1 MMHLRN
7 FYSVVLLMLLVL
19 TSCQNE
25 TVTEQNRYALVS
37 ISVPVNKTAF
47 RALPPTSGG
56 AMLPGETR
64 VDCVRLILL
73 RRPTGSSDDFTY
85 YDSDN
90 NQGAGIV
97 LTSYTPETEADGN
110 QRRLFTH
117 RVRLEL
123 NCEYKAVALGYSS
136 RDDGSKA
143 TLDGLFCSGRYEE
156 NMFTVPLTDGVTTL
170 SGLEFK
176 LKQILGESALKQLGT
191 AELDMPYGTKGIT
204 SPSYD
209 VTPFYVF
216 NENLPDGGGIWDDSE
231 YSTGIA
237 ISTNTFLSK
246 VCVPAPELYY
256 AICTNKDGNEILSAT
271 DTGITG
277 VLYRG
282 MARVQVEVPVDG
294 NNNVKWIALLAN
306 NVNTV
311 SGLSS
316 YDDFHDANTP
326 VKPLEPIPGF
336 EQYTLLSVAQPVGGK
351 VTLQAYVLP
360 TVTNLAAIAYG
371 DFDSDNKMEH
381 SFFPINTEAY
391 TEGDNATGVITVITD
406 GDKFNFKRNKFY
418 KITYNSFDD
427 LVY

>member
-1 MMHLRN
+1 MMQLRN

-25 TVTEQNRYALVS
+25 TVTEQNQDRYALVS
-37 ISVPVNKTAF
+37 ISVPENKTAF
-47 RALPPTSGG
+47 RALPPSGGG

-64 VDCVRLILL
+64 VDRVRLILL
-73 RRPTGSSDDFTY
+73 RRPTGSSGDFTY

-97 LTSYTPETEADGN
+97 LTSYTLETETDGN

-123 NCEYKAVALGYSS
+123 NCEYKVVALGYSS

-143 TLDGLFCSGRYEE
+143 TQDGLFRFGRYEE

-176 LKQILGESALKQLGT
+176 LKQIQRESALKQLGT
-191 AELDMPYGTKGIT
+191 AELDMPYGTKGII

-216 NENLPDGGGIWDDSE
+216 KVNLEDGGIWDNSE
-231 YSTGIA
+231 PGSGVVA
-237 ISTNTFLSK
+237 PSTNEFLSQ
-246 VCVPAPELYY
+246 VCAPAPELYY

-282 MARVQVEVPVDG
+282 MAKVQVEVPVDG
-294 NNNVKWIALLAN
+294 NDVKWIALLAN

-316 YDDFHDANTP
+316 YDDFHDAKTP
-326 VKPLEPIPGF
+326 VKPLYPNTEF
-336 EQYTLLSVAQPVGGK
+336 EQYTLLSVAQPVEGK

-360 TVTNLAAIAYG
+360 TVTKLAAIVCEKKD
-371 DFDSDNKMEH
+371 DFLHYPVFITTN
-381 SFFPINTEAY
+381 AY

-418 KITYNSFDD
+418 KITYNFFDD
-427 LVY
+427 LVH

>member
-1 MMHLRN
+1 MMQLRN

-25 TVTEQNRYALVS
+25 TVTEQNQDRYALVS

-47 RALPPTSGG
+47 RALPPSGGG

-64 VDCVRLILL
+64 VDRVRLILL
-73 RRPTGSSDDFTY
+73 RRPTGSSDDFKY

-97 LTSYTPETEADGN
+97 LTSYTQETETDGN

-123 NCEYKAVALGYSS
+123 NCEYKIVALGYSS
-136 RDDGSKA
+136 RDGGSKA
-143 TLDGLFCSGRYEE
+143 TQDGLFRFGRYEE
-156 NMFTVPLTDGVTTL
+156 NMFTVSLENGVTTL

-176 LKQILGESALKQLGT
+176 LKPIQGESALKQLGT
-191 AELDMPYGTKGIT
+191 AELDMPYGTKGII

-216 NENLPDGGGIWDDSE
+216 NENLPDGGIWDNSE
-231 YSTGIA
+231 LGTGIVSSNN
-237 ISTNTFLSK
+237 ILSQ
-246 VCVPAPELYY
+246 VCAPAPELYY

-282 MARVQVEVPVDG
+282 MAKVQVEVPVDG
-294 NNNVKWIALLAN
+294 NDVKWIALLAN

-326 VKPLEPIPGF
+326 VEPLYPNTEF
-336 EQYTLLSVAQPVGGK
+336 EQYTLLSVAQPVEGK

-360 TVTNLAAIAYG
+360 TETKLAAIVCEKD
-371 DFDSDNKMEH
+371 DFLHYPVFITTN
-381 SFFPINTEAY
+381 AY

-427 LVY
+427 LVH

>member
-1 MMHLRN
+1 MMQLRN

-25 TVTEQNRYALVS
+25 TVTEQNQDRYALVS

-47 RALPPTSGG
+47 RALPPNGGG

-64 VDCVRLILL
+64 VDRVRLILL
-73 RRPTGSSDDFTY
+73 RRPTGSSADFTY

-97 LTSYTPETEADGN
+97 LTSYTQETETDGN

-123 NCEYKAVALGYSS
+123 NCEYKIVALGYSS
-136 RDDGSKA
+136 RDGGLKA
-143 TLDGLFCSGRYEE
+143 TQDGLFLSGRYEE
-156 NMFTVPLTDGVTTL
+156 NMFTVPLTDGETTL

-176 LKQILGESALKQLGT
+176 LKQIQGESALKQLGT
-191 AELDMPYGTKGIT
+191 AELDMPYGTKGIN

-216 NENLPDGGGIWDDSE
+216 KENLQEGGGIWDDSE
-231 YSTGIA
+231 LGTGIVSSNN
-237 ISTNTFLSK
+237 ILSQ
-246 VCVPAPELYY
+246 VCAPAPELYY
-256 AICTNKDGNEILSAT
+256 AICTNKDGTEILSAT

-282 MARVQVEVPVDG
+282 MAKVQVVVPVDG
-294 NNNVKWIALLAN
+294 NDVKWIALLAN

-326 VKPLEPIPGF
+326 VESST
-336 EQYTLLSVAQPVGGK
+336 EEYTLLSVAQPVEGK

-360 TVTNLAAIAYG
+360 TETKLAAIVCEKD
-371 DFDSDNKMEH
+371 DFLHYPVFITTN
-381 SFFPINTEAY
+381 AY

-418 KITYNSFDD
+418 KITYKSFDY
-427 LVY
+427 LVH

>member
-1 MMHLRN
+1 MHLRN

-25 TVTEQNRYALVS
+25 TVTEQNQDRYALVS

-47 RALPPTSGG
+47 RALPPSGGG
-56 AMLPGETR
+56 AMQPGETR
-64 VDCVRLILL
+64 VDRVRLILL
-73 RRPTGSSDDFTY
+73 RRPTGSSDGFTY

-90 NQGAGIV
+90 NQGDGIV
-97 LTSYTPETEADGN
+97 LTSYTQETETDGN

-123 NCEYKAVALGYSS
+123 NCEYKIVALGYSS
-136 RDDGSKA
+136 RDGGSNA
-143 TLDGLFCSGRYEE
+143 TQDGLFLSGRYEE
-156 NMFTVPLTDGVTTL
+156 NMFTVPLENGVTTL

-176 LKQILGESALKQLGT
+176 LKQIQGESALKQLGT
-191 AELDMPYGTKGIT
+191 AELDMPYGTNGIT

-216 NENLPDGGGIWDDSE
+216 NENLPDGGIWDDSE
-231 YSTGIA
+231 LGTGIVSSND
-237 ISTNTFLSK
+237 ILSQ
-246 VCVPAPELYY
+246 VCAPAPELYY

-282 MARVQVEVPVDG
+282 MAKVQVEVPVPVDG
-294 NNNVKWIALLAN
+294 NDVKWIALLAN

-316 YDDFHDANTP
+316 YDDFHDAKTP
-326 VKPLEPIPGF
+326 VEPLDPILGF
-336 EQYTLLSVAQPVGGK
+336 EQYTLLSVAQPVEGK

-381 SFFPINTEAY
+381 SFFPINTNAY

-427 LVY
+427 LV

>member
-1 MMHLRN
+1 MQLRN

-25 TVTEQNRYALVS
+25 TVTEQNQDRYALVS

-47 RALPPTSGG
+47 RALPPSGGG

-73 RRPTGSSDDFTY
+73 RRPTGSLYDFTY

-97 LTSYTPETEADGN
+97 LTSYTPKTETDGN
-110 QRRLFTH
+110 QLRLFTH

-123 NCEYKAVALGYSS
+123 NCEYKIVALGYSS
-136 RDDGSKA
+136 RDGGSNA
-143 TLDGLFCSGRYEE
+143 TQDGLFLSGRYEE
-156 NMFTVPLTDGVTTL
+156 NMFTVPLENGVTTL

-176 LKQILGESALKQLGT
+176 LKQIQGESALKQLGT
-191 AELDMPYGTKGIT
+191 AELDMPYGTNGIT

-216 NENLPDGGGIWDDSE
+216 NENLPDGGIWDDSE
-231 YSTGIA
+231 LGTGIVSSND
-237 ISTNTFLSK
+237 ILSQ
-246 VCVPAPELYY
+246 VCAPAPELYY

-282 MARVQVEVPVDG
+282 MAKVQVEVPVPVDG
-294 NNNVKWIALLAN
+294 NDVKWIALLAN

-311 SGLSS
+311 SRLSS

-326 VKPLEPIPGF
+326 VKPLSSTE
-336 EQYTLLSVAQPVGGK
+336 EYTLLSVAQPVEGK

-381 SFFPINTEAY
+381 SFFPINTNAY

-418 KITYNSFDD
+418 KITYNSFGD

>member
-1 MMHLRN
+1 MMQLRN

-25 TVTEQNRYALVS
+25 TVTEQNQDRYALVS

-47 RALPPTSGG
+47 RALPPSGGG

-64 VDCVRLILL
+64 VDRVRLILL

-90 NQGAGIV
+90 NQGTGIV
-97 LTSYTPETEADGN
+97 LTSYTPETETDGN

-123 NCEYKAVALGYSS
+123 NCEYKIVALGYSS

-143 TLDGLFCSGRYEE
+143 TQDGLFRFGRYEE
-156 NMFTVPLTDGVTTL
+156 NMFTVPLTDGETSL
-170 SGLEFK
+170 SE
-176 LKQILGESALKQLGT
+176 LKFMLKPIQGESALKQLGT
-191 AELDMPYGTKGIT
+191 EELDMPYGTKGIN

-216 NENLPDGGGIWDDSE
+216 KENLQEGGGIWDDSE
-231 YSTGIA
+231 LGTGIV
-237 ISTNTFLSK
+237 SSNDMLSQ
-246 VCVPAPELYY
+246 VCAPAPELYY

-282 MARVQVEVPVDG
+282 MAKVQVKVPVDG
-294 NNNVKWIALLAN
+294 NDVKWIALLAN

-326 VKPLEPIPGF
+326 VKPLDPILGF
-336 EQYTLLSVAQPVGGK
+336 EQYTLLSVAQPVGDK

-371 DFDSDNKMEH
+371 DFDSDDKMEH
-381 SFFPINTEAY
+381 SFFPINTNAY

-418 KITYNSFDD
+418 KITY
-427 LVY
+427 

>member
-1 MMHLRN
+1 MQLRN

-25 TVTEQNRYALVS
+25 TVTEQNQDRYALVS

-47 RALPPTSGG
+47 RALPPSGGG

-64 VDCVRLILL
+64 VDRVRLILL

-90 NQGAGIV
+90 NQGDGIV
-97 LTSYTPETEADGN
+97 LTSYTPETETDGN

-123 NCEYKAVALGYSS
+123 NCEYKVVALGYSS
-136 RDDGSKA
+136 RDVGSKA
-143 TLDGLFCSGRYEE
+143 TQDGLFLSGRYEE
-156 NMFTVPLTDGVTTL
+156 NMFTVPLENGVTTL

-176 LKQILGESALKQLGT
+176 LEQIQGVSALKRLGT
-191 AELDMPYGTKGIT
+191 AELDMPYGTGII

-216 NENLPDGGGIWDDSE
+216 EENLQEGGGIWDDSE
-231 YSTGIA
+231 LGTGIVSSND
-237 ISTNTFLSK
+237 ILSQ
-246 VCVPAPELYY
+246 VCAPAPELYY

-282 MARVQVEVPVDG
+282 MAKVQVEVPVDG
-294 NNNVKWIALLAN
+294 NDVKWIALLAN

-326 VKPLEPIPGF
+326 VKPLSSTE
-336 EQYTLLSVAQPVGGK
+336 EYTLLSVAQPVEGK

-360 TVTNLAAIAYG
+360 TETKLAAIVCEED
-371 DFDSDNKMEH
+371 DFLHYPVFITTN
-381 SFFPINTEAY
+381 AY

>member
-1 MMHLRN
+1 MMQLRN

-25 TVTEQNRYALVS
+25 TVTEQNQDRYALVS

-47 RALPPTSGG
+47 RALPPSGGG

-64 VDCVRLILL
+64 VDRVRLILL
-73 RRPTGSSDDFTY
+73 RRPTGSSDDFKY

-97 LTSYTPETEADGN
+97 LTSYTQETETDGN

-123 NCEYKAVALGYSS
+123 NCEYKIVALGYSS
-136 RDDGSKA
+136 RDGGSKA
-143 TLDGLFCSGRYEE
+143 TQDGLFRFGRYEE
-156 NMFTVPLTDGVTTL
+156 NMFTVSLENGVTTL

-176 LKQILGESALKQLGT
+176 LKPIQGESALKRLGT
-191 AELDMPYGTKGIT
+191 AELDMPYGTKGII

-216 NENLPDGGGIWDDSE
+216 NENLPDGGIWDNSE
-231 YSTGIA
+231 LGTGIVSSNN
-237 ISTNTFLSK
+237 ILSQ
-246 VCVPAPELYY
+246 VCAPAPELYY

-282 MARVQVEVPVDG
+282 MAKVQVEVPVDG
-294 NNNVKWIALLAN
+294 NDVKWIALLAN

-326 VKPLEPIPGF
+326 VEPLYPNTEF
-336 EQYTLLSVAQPVGGK
+336 EQYTLLSVAQPVEGK

-360 TVTNLAAIAYG
+360 TETKLAAIVCEKD
-371 DFDSDNKMEH
+371 DFLHYPVFITTN
-381 SFFPINTEAY
+381 AY

-427 LVY
+427 LVH

>member
-25 TVTEQNRYALVS
+25 TVTEQNQDRYALVS

-47 RALPPTSGG
+47 RALPPSGGG

-73 RRPTGSSDDFTY
+73 RRPTGSLYDFTY

-97 LTSYTPETEADGN
+97 LTSYTPKTETDGN
-110 QRRLFTH
+110 QLRLFTH

-123 NCEYKAVALGYSS
+123 NCEYKIVALGYSS
-136 RDDGSKA
+136 RDGGSNA
-143 TLDGLFCSGRYEE
+143 TQDGLFLSGRYEE
-156 NMFTVPLTDGVTTL
+156 NMFTVPLENGVTTL

-176 LKQILGESALKQLGT
+176 LKQIQGESALKQLGT
-191 AELDMPYGTKGIT
+191 AELDMPYGTNGIT

-216 NENLPDGGGIWDDSE
+216 NENLPDGGIWDDSE
-231 YSTGIA
+231 LGTGIVSSND
-237 ISTNTFLSK
+237 ILSQ
-246 VCVPAPELYY
+246 VCAPAPELYY

-282 MARVQVEVPVDG
+282 MAKVQVEVPVPVDG
-294 NNNVKWIALLAN
+294 NDVKWIALLAN

-326 VKPLEPIPGF
+326 VESST
-336 EQYTLLSVAQPVGGK
+336 EEYTLLSVAQPVEGK

-381 SFFPINTEAY
+381 SFFPINTNAY

-418 KITYNSFDD
+418 KITYNSFGD